1 MSTNTGTAVAQRDP
15 VKELQADLSKEAVK
29 AQFSVALPSHIT
41 PDKFARV
48 VMTAAAKNPDLAQ
61 ADRRSLFN
69 SCLEAAADGL
79 MPNGKEAALVIF
91 NTKEKQGG
99 REVWI
104 KKVQYMPMVRG
115 LRKLAMNSGQIKRL
129 DAYVVHKN
137 DEFDYQLGFEANIHH
152 KPPTLDMDRG
162 PAIGA
167 YSIAITD
174 DDEKHVEVMSFKEIE
189 KVRSVSR
196 SKDSGPWKDWWGEMA
211 RKTVLRRLMKSLPL
225 SEELERVIERDDAMH
240 AADERRQAGP
250 SISAVNSAQQLA
262 SFSIAPAL
270 EHEVSD
276 AGGTWEP
283 PQQTYALVTLD
294 GEVKEFTSSAEWLAR
309 FEAALQGAADPA
321 KLWEL
326 NSDAAEWAADMTEGG
341 DDTLARLRQAYLP
354 KPEVEQGKPEQAGQ
368 PDATSAAQG
377 DTAAPAGDEWAD
389 EAAEL
394 QRIGSTCQTFGQ
406 WTAFLDDHADRITA
420 VIAANGGTHAAAW
433 REFAQG
439 RTASFQAKGKK

>member
-1 MSTNTGTAVAQRDP
+1 MTTNTGTAVAPRDP
-15 VKELQADLSKEAVK
+15 VKDLQADLSKEAVK

-91 NTKEKQGG
+91 NTKEKRDG
-99 REVWI
+99 RDVWV

-137 DEFDYQLGFEANIHH
+137 DEFDYQLGFDANIHH
-152 KPPTLDMDRG
+152 KPPTLDVDRG

-167 YSIAITD
+167 YAIAVTD
-174 DDEKHVEVMSFKEIE
+174 DDEKHVEVMSFQEIE

-196 SKDSGPWKDWWGEMA
+196 SKDSGPWKEWWGEMA
-211 RKTVLRRLMKSLPL
+211 RKTVLRRLMKALPL

-250 SISAVNSAQQLA
+250 SIAAVTAAQQLA
-262 SFSIAPAL
+262 NFSTTPTL
-270 EHEVSD
+270 EHD
-276 AGGTWEP
+276 AGTAPETFVPP
-283 PQQTYALVTLD
+283 PQTYQLVTLD
-294 GEVKEFTSSAEWLAR
+294 GEVSETTSAADWLAR

-341 DDTLARLRQAYLP
+341 DDTLARLRKAYLT
-354 KPEVEQGKPEQAGQ
+354 KPEEGQ
-368 PDATSAAQG
+368 PEGDGDA
-377 DTAAPAGDEWAD
+377 PEGDEWAD
-389 EAAEL
+389 ELAEL
-394 QRIGSTCQTFGQ
+394 QRIGSSCLTFGQ
-406 WTAFLDDHADRITA
+406 WVTFLDDHTDRINA
-420 VIAANGGTHAAAW
+420 LIAANGGAHAAAW
-433 REFAQG
+433 REFVQG
-439 RTASFQAKGKK
+439 RTAGFQQKKGAK